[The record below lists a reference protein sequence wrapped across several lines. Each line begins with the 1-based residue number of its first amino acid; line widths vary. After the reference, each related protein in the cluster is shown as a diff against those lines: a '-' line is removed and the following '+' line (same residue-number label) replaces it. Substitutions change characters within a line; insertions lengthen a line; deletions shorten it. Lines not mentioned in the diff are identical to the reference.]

1 MTCAE
6 MDAFITA
13 RFPDAKRTEAYG
25 YVFFFHSSDEMLPF
39 ASLIDADTAYDKVS
53 DLNRPN
59 VYRLNIGLS
68 PKTYAE
74 LIPGGSTDVAGVD
87 FKALDIFLPH
97 PEYAKQRYV
106 CILSP
111 TGERLER
118 VKSLLDEAYDLA
130 AARGAVKVPK
140 P

>member
-6 MDAFITA
+6 MDAFISA
-13 RFPDAKRTEAYG
+13 RFPDAMRTEAYG
-25 YVFFFHSSDEMLPF
+25 YIFFFHPSDEMLPF
-39 ASLIDADTAYDKVS
+39 ASLIEADTDYDKYS
-53 DLNRPN
+53 DLNRPG
-59 VYRLNIGLS
+59 VYRLNIGIT
-68 PKTYAE
+68 PKTYAG
-74 LIPGGSTDVAGVD
+74 LIPDGSTETAGVD
-87 FKALDIFLPH
+87 FKALDTFMPH

-118 VKSLLDEAYDLA
+118 VASLLDEAYALA
-130 AARGAVKVPK
+130 AARGAAKVPK